1 MSLSLLPSVLSFFF
15 SFLNYLGRRK
25 CMCFY
30 PQNKYLHVLS
40 FFEKLSSFLHLS
52 RVGVNGAETAKLGS
66 WMF

>member
-1 MSLSLLPSVLSFFF
+1 
-15 SFLNYLGRRK
+15 
-25 CMCFY
+25 MCFY
-30 PQNKYLHVLS
+30 LQNKYLHVLS

>member
-30 PQNKYLHVLS
+30 LQNKYLHVLS